1 MTNGKTSLKEFLEHG
16 DVKRIVD
23 MSGVSRASVNRWLTD
38 DVFRCSVSVK
48 IDSAITKAYAK
59 VIIANSKERAK
70 SSQILRSLKD
80 E

>member
-16 DVKRIVD
+16 DLKRIVA
-23 MSGVSRASVNRWLTD
+23 MSGVSKSSVDRWLTD
-38 DVFRCSVSVK
+38 DVFRSSVSVK

-59 VIIANSKERAK
+59 IIIANAKARSK

>member
-16 DVKRIVD
+16 DLKRIVD
-23 MSGVSRASVNRWLTD
+23 MSGVSKSTVNRWLTD
-38 DVFRCSVSVK
+38 DVFRLSVSTK
-48 IDSAITKAYAK
+48 YDTAITKAYAK
-59 VIIANSKERAK
+59 IIINNAKARAK